1 MTTNSPVDAISN
13 DVSDIEENR
22 QLTPRELAM
31 EAISKKHITNLE
43 AELGISLTTAPADEQ
58 IAEQLAEPTLVAP
71 EPVVPVAPVVP
82 TYKVKVEGVEQEVDA
97 DTLVRAYQKNAAA
110 DRRLEQATALLR
122 EAEERAQQAAAA
134 PAQTPAPAGK
144 TPEELRA
151 EAANLLDKM
160 FDGDKDAAADALV
173 GMLANARGGDQPTPA
188 PVQAPI
194 DENALAAKVIEQMA
208 VTSAFNQ
215 LKTDYPDVIS
225 DPDLEELTAM
235 KINRAIAQGT
245 PRATAMIEAAAEVYK
260 IVGKTPAG
268 RQPDPVPTPTN
279 TRQANKERLDNLP
292 IASAT
297 AVSPE
302 APDEVK
308 NPSSVIAELA
318 SRRLGQSLPRPA
330 S

>member
-1 MTTNSPVDAISN
+1 MPTTNPVDAISN
-13 DVSDIEENR
+13 DVSDLEENR
-22 QLTPRELAM
+22 QLTPREIAM

-43 AELGISLTTAPADEQ
+43 AELGISLTSAEPDAQ
-58 IAEQLAEPTLVAP
+58 IADQLAEP
-71 EPVVPVAPVVP
+71 APVVP
-82 TYKVKVEGVEQEVDA
+82 EPVAPATPVVPTFKVKVEGVEQEVDA
-97 DTLVRAYQKNAAA
+97 DTLVRAYQKNSAA

-122 EAEERAQQAAAA
+122 EAEEQARKLTEA
-134 PAQTPAPAGK
+134 PTQTPAPAGK

-194 DENALAAKVIEQMA
+194 DESALAARVIEQMA

-215 LKTDYPDVIS
+215 IKTDYPDVIA

-235 KINRAIAQGT
+235 KIKRAVAQGT
-245 PRATAMIEAAAEVYK
+245 PHATAMVEAAAEVYK

-268 RQPDPVPTPTN
+268 RQPDPEPTPAN
-279 TRQANKERLDNLP
+279 TRLANKERLDNLP

-297 AVSPE
+297 AASAAP
-302 APDEVK
+302 PDEVK
-308 NPSSVIAELA
+308 NPSAVIAELA

>member
-1 MTTNSPVDAISN
+1 MPTTNPVDAISN

-43 AELGISLTTAPADEQ
+43 AELGISLTNSEPDAQ
-58 IAEQLAEPTLVAP
+58 IAEQLAEPAPVVA
-71 EPVVPVAPVVP
+71 EPVVSATPAVQ

-97 DTLVRAYQKNAAA
+97 DTLVRAYQKNSAA
-110 DRRLEQATALLR
+110 DRRLEQATSLLR
-122 EAEERAQQAAAA
+122 EAEEQAQKIANA
-134 PAQTPAPAGK
+134 PVQTPVPTGK

-173 GMLANARGGDQPTPA
+173 GMLANVRGGDQPTPA

-225 DPDLEELTAM
+225 DFDLERLTAM
-235 KINRAIAQGT
+235 KIERAMELGT

-260 IVGKTPAG
+260 MVGKTPAG
-268 RQPDPVPTPTN
+268 RQAEPVPTPAN
-279 TRQANKERLDNLP
+279 TRLANKERLDNLP

-302 APDEVK
+302 APAEGT
-308 NPSSVIAELA
+308 NPSAVIAELA
-318 SRRLGQSLPRPA
+318 SRRLGQSLPRPT